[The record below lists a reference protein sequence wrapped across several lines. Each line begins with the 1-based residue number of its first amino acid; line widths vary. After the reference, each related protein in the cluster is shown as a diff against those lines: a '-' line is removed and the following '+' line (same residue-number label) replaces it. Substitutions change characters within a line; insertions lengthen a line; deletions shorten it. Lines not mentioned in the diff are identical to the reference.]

1 MGNPASPGRT
11 VRVLEP
17 EPAAET
23 KAARI
28 AAIAENAP
36 DLSIRA
42 GYKALQGDLNKAAL
56 LDEAEQPVS
65 VDYSKLSKPDIL
77 KMAKAEVAKA
87 YAESPL
93 NADLERLRSQMD
105 QFCSERGLLG
115 HARPAQFIGKS
126 APNPEADALD
136 RKAEAW
142 APIDRDAS
150 AGYRQKAA
158 ELRQTG
164 AANTPRR
171 R

>member
-1 MGNPASPGRT
+1 LDAHHGHDHAASHPFGALLRIDDPPVGAPGGRRT
-11 VRVLEP
+11 VTELT
-17 EPAAET
+17 AAKA

-42 GYKALQGDLNKAAL
+42 GYKALAADLTKSATRAAL
-56 LDEAEQPVS
+56 EPVFAERSQHLDR
-65 VDYSKLSKPDIL
+65 I
-77 KMAKAEVAKA
+77 KAE
-87 YAESPL
+87 L
-93 NADLERLRSQMD
+93 DT
-105 QFCSERGLLG
+105 FCHQQGILG
-115 HARPAQFIGKS
+115 YPRPETFIGKS

-158 ELRQTG
+158 ELRQSG
-164 AANTPRR
+164 AATTPRR